1 MLDYFLLEYTQLK
14 ESIDMPAYVVGHKI
28 PDSDSIASAI
38 ALSYLKTTIGEDA
51 LPARLGELSPETKF
65 ILDKFGF
72 EEPMLKTSYAGEGIY
87 IVDHSDKI
95 QGPDDIDEATI
106 LGIIDHHKLGDITTS
121 SPLECWIR
129 PVGCTNTIIKMMYD
143 FHSVTIPKDIAGLM
157 MCAIL
162 SDTVIFKSPTCTTA
176 DIKCVEA
183 LAEIAGIEDY
193 KALGMEMFEV
203 KSAVLGTPVRDLVL
217 RDFKDF
223 NMNGKKV
230 GIGQLEVIDLA
241 VFDEI
246 KTDLQADIATLKAEG
261 ERHSVLLLLTDI
273 MKEGSEM
280 LVASDDD
287 NLTLNAFGTATTEG
301 KVWVDGILSRKKQVV
316 PPLQN
321 SLA

>member
-1 MLDYFLLEYTQLK
+1 
-14 ESIDMPAYVVGHKI
+14 MPNYAVGHKT
-28 PDSDSIASAI
+28 PDSDSICSAI
-38 ALSYLKTTIGEDA
+38 ALSYLKTTLGEET
-51 LPARLGELSPETKF
+51 LPARLGELSPETMF

-72 EEPMLKTSYAGEGIY
+72 DQPELKTSFAGEGIY
-87 IVDHSDKI
+87 IVDHSDRI

-121 SPLECWIR
+121 TPLEIWVR

-143 FHSVTIPKDIAGLM
+143 FYDVEIPKNIAGAM

-183 LAEIAGIEDY
+183 LAEIAGIDDA

-203 KSAVLGTPVRDLVL
+203 KSAVLGTPIRDLVL

-223 NMNGKKV
+223 DMHGNLV
-230 GIGQLEVIDLA
+230 GIGQLEVLDLA
-241 VFDEI
+241 IFDEM
-246 KTDLQADIATLKAEG
+246 KPELVADIAKLKEEG
-261 ERHSVLLLLTDI
+261 NRHTVLLLLTDI

-280 LVASDDD
+280 LVISDNAD
-287 NLTLNAFGTATTEG
+287 LTEKAYGKAT
-301 KVWVDGILSRKKQVV
+301 VDGKLWLDGVLSRKKQVV
-316 PPLQN
+316 PPLQE
-321 SLA
+321 SLV

>member
-1 MLDYFLLEYTQLK
+1 
-14 ESIDMPAYVVGHKI
+14 MPNYAVGHKT
-28 PDSDSIASAI
+28 PDSDSICSAI
-38 ALSYLKTTIGEDA
+38 ALSYLKTTLGEET
-51 LPARLGELSPETKF
+51 LPARLGELSPETMF

-72 EEPMLKTSYAGEGIY
+72 EQPELKTSFAGEGIY
-87 IVDHSDKI
+87 IVDHSDRI

-121 SPLECWIR
+121 TPLEIWVR

-143 FHSVTIPKDIAGLM
+143 FYDVEIPKNIAGAM

-183 LAEIAGIEDY
+183 LAEIAGIDDA

-203 KSAVLGTPVRDLVL
+203 KSAVLGTPIRDLVL

-223 NMNGKKV
+223 DMHGNLV
-230 GIGQLEVIDLA
+230 GIGQLEVLDLA
-241 VFDEI
+241 IFDEM
-246 KTDLQADIATLKAEG
+246 KPELVADIAKLKEEG
-261 ERHSVLLLLTDI
+261 NRHTVLLLLTDI

-280 LVASDDD
+280 LVISDNAD
-287 NLTLNAFGTATTEG
+287 LTEKAYGKAT
-301 KVWVDGILSRKKQVV
+301 VDGKLWLDGVLSRKKQVV
-316 PPLQN
+316 PPLQE
-321 SLA
+321 SLV

>member
-1 MLDYFLLEYTQLK
+1 
-14 ESIDMPAYVVGHKI
+14 MPAYAVGHKV
-28 PDSDSIASAI
+28 PDSDSICSAI
-38 ALSYLKTTIGEDA
+38 ALSYLKTSIGEETV
-51 LPARLGELSPETKF
+51 PARLGELSPETLF
-65 ILDKFGF
+65 ILDKFGL
-72 EEPMLKTSYAGEGIY
+72 EQPELKLSYAGDEIY
-87 IVDHSDKI
+87 VVDHSDKI

-121 SPLECWIR
+121 TPLECWIR

-143 FHSVTIPKDIAGLM
+143 FHNVEIPKNIAGAM

-183 LAEIAGIEDY
+183 LAEIAGVDDP
-193 KALGMEMFEV
+193 KAMGMEMFTV
-203 KSAVLGTPVRDLVL
+203 KSAVENTPMRDLVM

-241 VFDEI
+241 IFDSM
-246 KTDLQADIATLKAEG
+246 KADLHADLAALKVEG
-261 ERHSVLLLLTDI
+261 DRHSVILLLTDI
-273 MKEGSEM
+273 MKEGSEL
-280 LVASDDD
+280 LVVSDNDD
-287 NLTLNAFGTATTEG
+287 LTEKAYGVKTNNGR
-301 KVWVDGILSRKKQVV
+301 VWIDGIMSRKKQVV
-316 PPLQN
+316 PPLQD